1 MASESDY
8 TGKLRSLADI
18 DRIVHEPARFMI
30 LSLLLVVEK
39 ADFIFLM
46 KQTGLT
52 WGNLSSHLSKL
63 EESGYIEVEKKF
75 VGKKPRTMLRL
86 TEQGRTAFRDYHRRM
101 KEVLGE
107 RFVEQ
112 QTTFAGFA
120 RDCAKSS
127 TTVVR
132 TYQETV
138 TDALETGFSFEGIS
152 LSAYATDTD
161 LPEGIELDQA
171 VAKAIALE
179 ETAIAF
185 YQAVAVASE
194 SLLATIPRAFKRVA
208 RTRRRRKDKMQAL

>member
-8 TGKLRSLADI
+8 TGTLRSLADI

-30 LSLLLVVEK
+30 LSLLLVVDK
-39 ADFIFLM
+39 ADFIFIM

-107 RFVEQ
+107 
-112 QTTFAGFA
+112 
-120 RDCAKSS
+120 
-127 TTVVR
+127 
-132 TYQETV
+132 
-138 TDALETGFSFEGIS
+138 
-152 LSAYATDTD
+152 
-161 LPEGIELDQA
+161 LPE
-171 VAKAIALE
+171 
-179 ETAIAF
+179 
-185 YQAVAVASE
+185 
-194 SLLATIPRAFKRVA
+194 
-208 RTRRRRKDKMQAL
+208 